1 MVRALASSGVS
12 LANVL
17 INVLGPVAVL
27 VALGAVLGP
36 RLEIDSGSL
45 SRLAYWVFGPAFVFG
60 LLAEADLER
69 SVVVG
74 LVLAALA
81 GMAAALAVVGGWAVV
96 TRAGYEAGAA
106 MSMTSMWGN
115 VGNAG
120 LAIVAFALGD
130 DALPVAGVLMV
141 TINLASLVLGVG
153 MAQARSASIRAA
165 VVRGLSAP
173 MSIAGLV
180 ALAINVA
187 DLDVP
192 LVADRSIGLLAQA
205 LIPVMLF
212 GLGLQLV
219 ASGRPRWS
227 GELGV
232 VAVAKLMVAPAAA
245 AAVAVLVGLE
255 GDARAA
261 VIIQSAMP
269 PAVFC
274 SVVAAENNLLP
285 SRVTAAVVV
294 TTVLSLAT
302 LPVVLT
308 AL

>member
-1 MVRALASSGVS
+1 MS

-17 INVLGPVAVL
+17 LNVLGPVAVL
-27 VALGAVLGP
+27 VALGAVVGP
-36 RLEIDSGSL
+36 RLAIDSGSL

-74 LVLAALA
+74 LVVAALA
-81 GMAAALAVVGGWAVV
+81 GMAAALLVTGAFTVVSG
-96 TRAGYEAGAA
+96 AGYEAGAA
-106 MSMTSMWGN
+106 LGMTSMWGN

-141 TINLASLVLGVG
+141 TINFVSLVVGVG
-153 MAQARSASIRAA
+153 MAQARDASIGAA
-165 VVRGLSAP
+165 VVRALRAP
-173 MSIAGLV
+173 MAIAGMV
-180 ALAINVA
+180 ALVVNLA

-192 LVADRSIGLLAQA
+192 LVADRSIGLLADA

-212 GLGLQLV
+212 GLGLQLID
-219 ASGRPRWS
+219 SGRPTWS
-227 GELGV
+227 ADLGT
-232 VAVAKLMVAPAAA
+232 VALAKLAVAPAVA
-245 AAVAVLVGLE
+245 AAVAVAMGLE

-274 SVVAAENNLLP
+274 SVVAAEYDLLP
-285 SRVTAAVVV
+285 DRVTAAVVFS
-294 TTVLSLAT
+294 TILSIVT
-302 LPVVLT
+302 LPVVLLT
-308 AL
+308 V

>member
-1 MVRALASSGVS
+1 MSFAA
-12 LANVL
+12 VL
-17 INVLGPVAVL
+17 LDVLGPVAVL
-27 VALGAVLGP
+27 VGLGAVVGP
-36 RLEIDSGSL
+36 RLQIDSGSL

-69 SVVVG
+69 SVVIG
-74 LVLAALA
+74 LVVAALA
-81 GMAAALAVVGGWAVV
+81 GMAAALVVALAWSGAS
-96 TRAGYEAGAA
+96 RSDYESTAA
-106 MSMTSMWGN
+106 TAMTSMWGN

-153 MAQARSASIRAA
+153 MAQARTSPLSAA
-165 VVRGLSAP
+165 VVRALGAP
-173 MSIAGLV
+173 MTVAGAV
-180 ALAINVA
+180 ALVVNLA
-187 DLDVP
+187 DVDLP
-192 LVADRSIGLLAQA
+192 LLADRSIGLLAQA

-219 ASGRPRWS
+219 LAGRPRWS
-227 GELGV
+227 NDLAIIGL
-232 VAVAKLMVAPAAA
+232 AKLLVAPLAA
-245 AAVAVLVGLE
+245 AAVGSAMGLE

-274 SVVAAENNLLP
+274 SVVAAENDLMP
-285 SRVTAAVVV
+285 ERVTAAVVL
-294 TTVLSLAT
+294 TTMVSALT
-302 LPVVLT
+302 LPAVLL
-308 AL
+308 AV

>member
-1 MVRALASSGVS
+1 MS

-17 INVLGPVAVL
+17 LNVLGPVAVL
-27 VALGAVLGP
+27 IGLGATVGP
-36 RLEIDSGSL
+36 RLAIDTGSL

-74 LVLAALA
+74 LVVASLA
-81 GMAAALAVVGGWAVV
+81 GMGAALLVAGGWAAV
-96 TRAGYEAGAA
+96 TGAGYEAGAA
-106 MSMTSMWGN
+106 MAMTSAWGN
-115 VGNAG
+115 VGNTG

-141 TINLASLVLGVG
+141 TINLVSLVLGVG
-153 MAQARSASIRAA
+153 MAQARNASVGAA
-165 VVRGLSAP
+165 VLRGLSAP
-173 MSIAGLV
+173 MTIAGGV
-180 ALAINVA
+180 ALVINVL
-187 DLDVP
+187 DVDVP
-192 LVADRSIGLLAQA
+192 LLADRSIGLLAQA

-219 ASGRPRWS
+219 ASGRPRWAN
-227 GELGV
+227 ELGV
-232 VAVAKLMVAPAAA
+232 VAVAKLVVAPAVA
-245 AAVAVLVGLE
+245 AAVAMAVGLD

-274 SVVAAENNLLP
+274 AVVAAENDLLP
-285 SRVTAAVVV
+285 ERVTAAVVA
-294 TTVLSLAT
+294 TTIISILT
-302 LPVVLT
+302 LPVVLISV
-308 AL
+308 

>member
-1 MVRALASSGVS
+1 MSSGS
-12 LANVL
+12 LSFASVL
-17 INVLGPVAVL
+17 FDVLAPVAVL
-27 VALGAVLGP
+27 VVLGALAGP
-36 RLEIDSGSL
+36 RLQIDSGSL

-74 LVLAALA
+74 LVVASLA
-81 GMAAALAVVGGWAVV
+81 GMGAALAVSLAWSAATG
-96 TRAGYEAGAA
+96 AGYEAAA
-106 MSMTSMWGN
+106 ASAMTSMWGN

-153 MAQARSASIRAA
+153 MAQARTSSITGA
-165 VVRGLSAP
+165 VVRALTAP
-173 MSIAGLV
+173 MTIAGAV
-180 ALAINVA
+180 ALFVNLA
-187 DLDVP
+187 DVNLP
-192 LVADRSIGLLAQA
+192 LLADRSVGLLAQA

-219 ASGRPRWS
+219 AAGRPRWS
-227 GELGV
+227 NDL
-232 VAVAKLMVAPAAA
+232 AVIGLAKLAVAPAAA
-245 AAVAVLVGLE
+245 AAVAVAMGLT

-274 SVVAAENNLLP
+274 SVVAAENDLLP
-285 SRVTAAVVV
+285 ERVTAAVV
-294 TTVLSLAT
+294 LATIVSAVT
-302 LPVVLT
+302 LPVVLL
-308 AL
+308 AV

>member
-1 MVRALASSGVS
+1 MSFAGV
-12 LANVL
+12 LL
-17 INVLGPVAVL
+17 DVLGPVAVL
-27 VALGAVLGP
+27 VALGALTGP
-36 RLEIDSGSL
+36 RLRVDAGSL

-74 LVLAALA
+74 LVVASLA
-81 GMAAALAVVGGWAVV
+81 GMGAALLVSLVWAGS

-106 MSMTSMWGN
+106 VAMTSVWGN

-141 TINLASLVLGVG
+141 TINLTSLILGVG
-153 MAQARSASIRAA
+153 MAQARSSSLSGA
-165 VVRGLSAP
+165 VLRGLTAP
-173 MSIAGLV
+173 MTVAGGV
-180 ALAINVA
+180 ALAVNLA

-192 LVADRSIGLLAQA
+192 LLADRSVGLLAQA
-205 LIPVMLF
+205 LIPVMLYS
-212 GLGLQLV
+212 LGLQLV
-219 ASGRPRWS
+219 SAGRPRWS
-227 GELGV
+227 NDLAVIG
-232 VAVAKLMVAPAAA
+232 VAKLAVAPAAA
-245 AAVAVLVGLE
+245 AAVAVAMGLE

-274 SVVAAENNLLP
+274 AVVAAENDLLP
-285 SRVTAAVVV
+285 ERVTAAVVL
-294 TTVLSLAT
+294 TTVASVVT
-302 LPVVLT
+302 LPVVLL
-308 AL
+308 AV